1 MLMESVTRS
10 FAVALL
16 MVSAQVV
23 YAQTGGDAWVVRN
36 FEVEGAQR
44 IAVGTIYN
52 YLPINI
58 GDTITPVSYTH
69 LTLPTSDLV

>member
-44 IAVGTIYN
+44 IAVGT
-52 YLPINI
+52 
-58 GDTITPVSYTH
+58 VSYTH
-69 LTLPTSDLV
+69 LTLPTIYSV